1 MSVTRIKSDLPD
13 ARSYT
18 AGDPIENAEPSGGV
32 RVPISETPADAMSFL
47 WSALQAAIRADGE
60 CESGC
65 DNNKSGHQ
73 FMYGSG

>member
-65 DNNKSGHQ
+65 DNKSGHQ
-73 FMYGSG
+73 FVYGSG